1 MDKFN
6 TAVRWRTSSHSNG
19 QGNCVE
25 VRDVRGT
32 VRGTVLVRDTKDRE
46 SAVLSFGADAWNG
59 LLADVRAGVLA

>member
-1 MDKFN
+1 MDKGN
-6 TAVRWRTSSHSNG
+6 TAVRWRTSSYSNG

-25 VRDVRGT
+25 VRD

>member
-25 VRDVRGT
+25 VRD